1 MSPSSDEFK
10 TSAVSLGQVFTELST
25 TSDGLTTPEAEKRL
39 QEYGF
44 NEIVEKK
51 QHPWLKF
58 FGFFWG
64 PIPWMIEIAAVLA
77 ALIHHWETF
86 YIIVAMLLLNAGVG
100 FWQRQK
106 ADHAIALLKEK
117 MALTA
122 RVRRDCAWGQIPARE
137 LVPGDIVRLRLGD
150 IAPADLRLIDGDYL
164 LVDESALTGESLPQ
178 EKTVGQVAY
187 AGAIVRQGE
196 MDGVAAATGLNTYFG
211 KTARLVE
218 TARTASHL
226 QKALVK
232 MADYL
237 ILVGL
242 LLVVVVFLVALF
254 RHENLWETLEFAL
267 VLTVAAVPATLPAVL
282 SVTMAI
288 GAGLLAHKGAIVSNM
303 AAIDELAGMDILCS
317 DKTGTIT
324 QNLLSVKEIRPLSGF
339 TPQDVSTLAGLASRE
354 EDGDPIDLA
363 VLDAAKPENLTGFE
377 IIAFKPFDPVSKRV
391 EVALTDTAGQTFQV
405 SKGAPQAILAL
416 LAPDITLAAE
426 VDAVVQEF
434 AAKGYRTLG
443 VARTDATGLWRYAG
457 LISLYDPPRDD
468 SAATIQSAQSLG
480 VAIKMVTG
488 DHLAIARETARQVNL
503 GTDIKTPE
511 DFLDRPDREAKLQVE
526 AADGFAQVFPEHKF
540 HIVELLQTG
549 GHIVG
554 MTGDGVNDAPALKK
568 ADAGI
573 AVAGATDAAKS
584 AAAIVLTRPGLSV
597 IIDAIQESRRI
608 FQRMKSYAIYRIG
621 GIMRVLLFVTLSILI
636 FNLYP
641 VTAVMIVLQTLLNDL
656 PILAIA
662 YDHARPGDLPDTWEI
677 REILSIST
685 FLGVMGVFFSFSLL
699 YLGLRVLHLNL
710 GQIQTF
716 IFLKLAVAGYLD
728 IFMGRTRG
736 FFWSLKPGGLLVISG
751 ILTRLL
757 ATAMA
762 VFGWFMTPI
771 AWQIALLVWGWS
783 VLELLVTDPLKV
795 CVYRVL
801 DHRGIVFHR

>member
-1 MSPSSDEFK
+1 
-10 TSAVSLGQVFTELST
+10 
-25 TSDGLTTPEAEKRL
+25 
-39 QEYGF
+39 
-44 NEIVEKK
+44 
-51 QHPWLKF
+51 
-58 FGFFWG
+58 
-64 PIPWMIEIAAVLA
+64 
-77 ALIHHWETF
+77 
-86 YIIVAMLLLNAGVG
+86 
-100 FWQRQK
+100 
-106 ADHAIALLKEK
+106 
-117 MALTA
+117 
-122 RVRRDCAWGQIPARE
+122 
-137 LVPGDIVRLRLGD
+137 
-150 IAPADLRLIDGDYL
+150 
-164 LVDESALTGESLPQ
+164 
-178 EKTVGQVAY
+178 
-187 AGAIVRQGE
+187 
-196 MDGVAAATGLNTYFG
+196 
-211 KTARLVE
+211 
-218 TARTASHL
+218 
-226 QKALVK
+226 
-232 MADYL
+232 
-237 ILVGL
+237 
-242 LLVVVVFLVALF
+242 
-254 RHENLWETLEFAL
+254 
-267 VLTVAAVPATLPAVL
+267 
-282 SVTMAI
+282 
-288 GAGLLAHKGAIVSNM
+288 
-303 AAIDELAGMDILCS
+303 
-317 DKTGTIT
+317 
-324 QNLLSVKEIRPLSGF
+324 
-339 TPQDVSTLAGLASRE
+339 
-354 EDGDPIDLA
+354 
-363 VLDAAKPENLTGFE
+363 
-377 IIAFKPFDPVSKRV
+377 
-391 EVALTDTAGQTFQV
+391 
-405 SKGAPQAILAL
+405 
-416 LAPDITLAAE
+416 
-426 VDAVVQEF
+426 
-434 AAKGYRTLG
+434 
-443 VARTDATGLWRYAG
+443 
-457 LISLYDPPRDD
+457 
-468 SAATIQSAQSLG
+468 
-480 VAIKMVTG
+480 
-488 DHLAIARETARQVNL
+488 
-503 GTDIKTPE
+503 
-511 DFLDRPDREAKLQVE
+511 
-526 AADGFAQVFPEHKF
+526 
-540 HIVELLQTG
+540 
-549 GHIVG
+549 